1 MKRIVLALS
10 VLALAAALAPRL
22 AAQAAPA
29 AKADRWLHVKVED
42 AKKGETVRVNVPLRV
57 AEAILPAINV
67 DVIKNGRIKMDE
79 INTHGVDLR
88 AVLEAV
94 RTLDDGEFVTVE
106 SQQETIRVSKEGRFL
121 LARIHERDAQGEQVP
136 VKVPFA
142 LIDALLSGEKDEL
155 NIAAAIRALNELGD
169 EVYVPVTSHDETVR
183 VWVDSKKTME

>member
-10 VLALAAALAPRL
+10 ILALAAALAPRL
-22 AAQAAPA
+22 AAQTAPA

-67 DVIKNGRIKMDE
+67 DVIKNGRLRMDE
-79 INTHGVDLR
+79 IHSRGVDLR

-106 SQQETIRVSKEGRFL
+106 SQQETVRVSKEGRFL
-121 LARIHERDAQGEQVP
+121 LARIHERDAQGEQVA
-136 VKVPFA
+136 VKIPLA
-142 LIDALLSGEKDEL
+142 LLDALLSGEKDEL

-169 EVYVPVTSHDETVR
+169 EVYVAVTSREDRKSV
-183 VWVDSKKTME
+183 V

>member
-1 MKRIVLALS
+1 MKRIFPGLLI
-10 VLALAAALAPRL
+10 LALAVALAPRL
-22 AAQAAPA
+22 AAQTAPA

-67 DVIKNGRIKMDE
+67 DVIKNGRLRMEE
-79 INTHGVDLR
+79 IHTHGVDLR

-94 RTLDDGEFVTVE
+94 RTLEDGEFVTVE
-106 SQQETIRVSKEGRFL
+106 SQEETVRVSKEGRFL
-121 LARIHERDAQGEQVP
+121 LARIHERGDQGEQVA
-136 VKVPFA
+136 VKVPLA

-169 EVYVPVTSHDETVR
+169 EVYIAVTSPHETVR
-183 VWVDSKKTME
+183 VWVDSKKAME

>member
-10 VLALAAALAPRL
+10 VLALAAALVPRL
-22 AAQAAPA
+22 AAQTAPA

-67 DVIKNGRIKMDE
+67 DVIKNGRLRMDE
-79 INTHGVDLR
+79 IHSRGVDLR

-94 RTLDDGEFVTVE
+94 RTLEDGEFVTVE
-106 SQQETIRVSKEGRFL
+106 SQQETVRVSKEGRFL
-121 LARIHERDAQGEQVP
+121 LARIHERDEQGEQVA
-136 VKVPFA
+136 VKIPLA
-142 LIDALLSGEKDEL
+142 LLDALLSGEKDEL

-169 EVYVPVTSHDETVR
+169 EVYVAVTSRDETVR

>member
-22 AAQAAPA
+22 AAQTAPA

-42 AKKGETVRVNVPLRV
+42 AKKGETVRVNVPLRL

-67 DVIKNGRIKMDE
+67 DVIKNGRLRMEE
-79 INTHGVDLR
+79 IQTHGIDLR

-106 SQQETIRVSKEGRFL
+106 SQQETVRVSKEGRFL
-121 LARIHERDAQGEQVP
+121 LARIHERDAQGEQVA
-136 VKVPFA
+136 VKIPLA
-142 LIDALLSGEKDEL
+142 LLDALLSGEKDEL
-155 NIAAAIRALNELGD
+155 NIAAALRALNELGD
-169 EVYVPVTSHDETVR
+169 EVYVAVTSRDETVR